1 MKKYI
6 SILILALFIIPSVAL
21 ASWWNPFTWKVFKKR
36 EPVPQVQVINTEKE
50 KTPEEK
56 IVELQKQLDELKN
69 QKITTEPIKEIVN
82 TKEVK
87 KNTPVINSNKSSKQ
101 LEEAKKE
108 AELKA
113 KFAEQDALIN
123 KQRAEEKA
131 RAEALEKQ
139 NELEVAKQRVQ
150 SQIDAQKSSEEQKL
164 KEDLVKLQNLN
175 IEIKNNCTNP
185 INALK
190 QEALNVKSK
199 YFSDLEYLQ
208 SSAGSRGLTTG
219 AVNSQ
224 STKLLNDAN
233 TKIQDLNN
241 QVQQK
246 SLECSIKYGI

>member
-1 MKKYI
+1 MKKY
-6 SILILALFIIPSVAL
+6 LPALFLIVFLAPSVAL

-36 EPVPQVQVINTEKE
+36 EPAPQVQVINAEKE

-56 IVELQKQLDELKN
+56 IVELQKQLDELKT
-69 QKITTEPIKEIVN
+69 QKTTTEPIKEIVN

-87 KNTPVINSNKSSKQ
+87 KNTPVVNSNQSSKQ

-123 KQRAEEKA
+123 KQRAEE
-131 RAEALEKQ
+131 LDKQ
-139 NELEVAKQRVQ
+139 NKLNELELVKQREQ
-150 SQIDAQKSSEEQKL
+150 SKIDAMKSLEEQKL

-246 SLECSIKYGI
+246 ALECSIKYGI